1 MFEFM
6 KAVNVT
12 NTKNVLCQIP
22 RAVVSDWGLKVGD
35 TLELVYTNGEI
46 RIRPSVYR
54 GSYLAEED
62 NRVVRTTT
70 S

>member
-22 RAVVSDWGLKVGD
+22 RAVVQDWGLEVGD

-46 RIRPSVYR
+46 RIRPSVHR
-54 GSYLAEED
+54 GSRLAEEGY
-62 NRVVRTTT
+62 RMVRATTP
-70 S
+70 